1 MSNNQ
6 FNLKLKLLGK
16 ISRHDLYYSLI
27 ITNITKIIHL
37 LSTGWYNHGNRCLNF
52 INIHGNGKMVKAM
65 VVDE

>member
-1 MSNNQ
+1 VVV
-6 FNLKLKLLGK
+6 
-16 ISRHDLYYSLI
+16 
-27 ITNITKIIHL
+27 